1 MDETPAEQQ
10 TDTSNDEAR
19 RRLQLRSTVVESTKV
34 IDNERYVCTTK
45 STLEEIKV
53 ENFNLSGMYT
63 RINDGGTVKDEP
75 INISDSEE
83 EEESRNQQFYHGVP
97 SKQDEYER

>member
-1 MDETPAEQQ
+1 MDETPAKQQ

-34 IDNERYVCTTK
+34 IDDERYVSTTQ

-75 INISDSEE
+75 ISISNSEE
-83 EEESRNQQFYHGVP
+83 EEESRTKQIYHGVT
-97 SKQDEYER
+97 SKQEKYER